1 LNFSKDNSLAQ
12 THTKVTF
19 ILGVALLFVSC
30 NAVKYVPD
38 AQFLL
43 TENTIT
49 VDGEASND
57 TEPYSYLTQRP
68 NTKFPLLG
76 IPVGLH
82 IYNLADPKPDSTFQ
96 AWLHKKPRRED
107 RLVRFLSQKQV
118 TALDSS
124 YIKFNEFLQRTGDAP
139 VIVSEDRNKKSV
151 TQLERYYASLGYF
164 NAKAKHK
171 VVTDSSKEKRAAVAY
186 NVVKQKPYFIDS
198 INYNISSPAVD
209 SLFKLTKREAFLKQG
224 DQYKRSNFIDEID
237 RLTIQFRNSGM
248 YYFDQ
253 DYITFKGDTVKTDH
267 KANITYVIPDR
278 RIAIGDTTITEPFKV
293 YTVNDVRVVTDYTF
307 ANNTKTFTDSITHN
321 GYKLFGYEEIKYRPK
336 AITDALSIVPGEIFR
351 DIDRNLTYS
360 QVSDLKIFKYPNIS
374 YQKDP
379 EDSIGLIATILL
391 SPQKKYTL
399 DASFDAYGSALQ
411 PFGTGFN
418 TSLLI
423 RNVFRGAETFQL
435 SGGGSVGSSADR
447 DVGFFGT
454 SDIGVNVQL
463 SFPRILFPLN
473 TDKFIPKYMSP
484 STNLSAGTNLQ
495 NNIGLD
501 RQGYTGKFN
510 YRWKPSK
517 TRTNEVDLF
526 DIQYVRNLNVENYF
540 NVYRSSYD
548 RLNELARTAGYD
560 FSNSEMLDNPQLT
573 IPDETDDFIE
583 AVLVP
588 NAEDPALELTTG
600 ETNEVLGIA
609 ERRFRLSEDNLIFA
623 TSYTYLKDTRSNIFD
638 KSWTRFRWKL
648 ESSGTIL
655 SGLTTLTGA
664 EKNENGSKEIG
675 GVAYSQ
681 YIKGEVEVIKHWKL
695 FESNVFAAR
704 AFVGLALPY
713 ANSDNIPFTRSYFAG
728 GTNDNRGWRAYD
740 LGPGSS
746 GGILDFN
753 EANFKLAFN
762 GEYRFTILGSF
773 KGAFFV
779 DVGNIWNV
787 ADDLSDEPAFNFDG
801 LQDLKELAVA
811 SGIGIRYDF
820 GFFVIRFDTGFKT
833 HDPGRPVG
841 ERWFKDYNFQNAVYN
856 IGINYPF

>member
-1 LNFSKDNSLAQ
+1 MNFSKDNSLVQ
-12 THTKVTF
+12 TRTKVAF
-19 ILGVALLFVSC
+19 ILGVALLLVSC

-38 AQFLL
+38 NQFLL
-43 TENTIT
+43 TDNTIT
-49 VDGEASND
+49 VDGEETNN

-96 AWLHKKPRRED
+96 AWLQKKPKREK
-107 RLVRFLSQKQV
+107 RLVNFLSRKQL

-124 YIKFNEFLQRTGDAP
+124 YIKFNQFLQRAGDAP

-186 NVVKQKPYFIDS
+186 DVVKYKPYFLDS
-198 INYNISSPAVD
+198 IAYNISSPLVD
-209 SLFKLTKREAFLKQG
+209 SLFKETKNEAFLKSG
-224 DQYKRSNFIDEID
+224 DQYMRDNFLNEID

-253 DYITFKGDTVKTDH
+253 DYVTFKGDTVNTDH

-278 RIAIGDTTITEPFKV
+278 RITKGDSTITTPFKI

-307 ANNTKTFTDSITHN
+307 ANTSKSFTDSITHR
-321 GYKLFGYEEIKYRPK
+321 GYKLYGYEEIKYRPK
-336 AITDALSIVPGEIFR
+336 AITDALSITPDSIFS
-351 DIDRNLTYS
+351 DIDRNLTYN
-360 QVSDLKIFKYPNIS
+360 QISDLKIFKYPNIT
-374 YQKDP
+374 YQEDP
-379 EDSIGLIATILL
+379 ADSTGLIATILL
-391 SPQKKYTL
+391 TPQKKYTL
-399 DASFDAYGSALQ
+399 DTSFDAYTSALQ
-411 PFGTGFN
+411 PFGTGFS

-423 RNVFRGAETFQL
+423 RNIFRGAETLQL
-435 SGGGSVGSSADR
+435 SGSGSVGSSADR

-454 SDIGVNVQL
+454 SDIGANVRL

-484 STNLSAGTNLQ
+484 STNLSVGVNLQ

-501 RQGYTGKFN
+501 RQNYSGKFN

-517 TRTNEVDLF
+517 IRTNEFDLF

-548 RLNELARTAGYD
+548 RLNELARMAGYN
-560 FSNSEMLDNPQLT
+560 FSNSEMLDSPRLS
-573 IPDETDDFIE
+573 IPAETDDFID
-583 AVLVP
+583 AVLP
-588 NAEDPALELTTG
+588 PDADPDLNVTADQFD
-600 ETNEVLGIA
+600 EVLSIA

-623 TSYTYLKDTRSNIFD
+623 TSFTWLQDTRENIFD

-648 ESSGTIL
+648 ASAGTIL
-655 SGLTTLTGA
+655 SGVSALTQT
-664 EKNENGSKEIG
+664 EENENGNKEFG

-681 YIKGEVEVIKHWKL
+681 YIKGEAEVIKHWTL
-695 FESNVFAAR
+695 FDNNVFATR
-704 AFVGLALPY
+704 AFVGLAIPY
-713 ANSDNIPFTRSYFAG
+713 GNSNNIPFTRSYFAG
-728 GTNDNRGWRAYD
+728 GTNDNRGWRAYS

-746 GGILDFN
+746 GGVLDFN

-762 GEYRFTILGSF
+762 GEYRYTILGAF

-787 ADDLSDEPAFNFDG
+787 LDDQANNEAVTFNG
-801 LQDLKELAVA
+801 IQDLKELAVA
-811 SGIGIRYDF
+811 SGFGIRYDF
-820 GFFVIRFDTGFKT
+820 GFFVIRFDIGFKT
-833 HDPGRPVG
+833 HDPGRPEG

>member
-1 LNFSKDNSLAQ
+1 LNFSKDNSLVQ
-12 THTKVTF
+12 TRTKVAF
-19 ILGVALLFVSC
+19 ILGVALLLVSC

-38 AQFLL
+38 DQFLL
-43 TENTIT
+43 TKNSIT
-49 VDGEASND
+49 VDGEEISDN
-57 TEPYSYLTQRP
+57 EPFSYLTQRP

-96 AWLHKKPRRED
+96 AWLHKKPRREE
-107 RLVRFLSQKQV
+107 RLIKFLSQKQL

-124 YIKFNEFLQRTGDAP
+124 YIKFNQFLRRAGDAP
-139 VIVSEDRNKKSV
+139 VIVSDDRNKKSV

-171 VVTDSSKEKRAAVAY
+171 VITDSNKQKRASVAY
-186 NVVKQKPYFIDS
+186 DVVKYKPYFIDS
-198 INYNISSPAVD
+198 IAYNISSPLVD
-209 SLFKLTKREAFLKQG
+209 SLFKVTKNETFIKRGEQYMRNNFL
-224 DQYKRSNFIDEID
+224 NEID

-253 DYITFKGDTVKTDH
+253 DYVTFKGDTVKTDH
-267 KANITYVIPDR
+267 KANITYVIPNR
-278 RIAIGDTTITEPFKV
+278 RITKGDTTVSEPFKI

-307 ANNTKTFTDSITHN
+307 ANSTKTFTDSITHR
-321 GYKLFGYEEIKYRPK
+321 GYKLYGYEDIKYRPK
-336 AITDALSIVPGEIFR
+336 AITDALSISPDSIFR
-351 DIDRNLTYS
+351 DIDRNLTYN
-360 QVSDLKIFKYPNIS
+360 QISDLKVFKYPNIS
-374 YQKDP
+374 YQEDP
-379 EDSIGLIATILL
+379 EDSTGLIATILL
-391 SPQKKYTL
+391 SPQKKYTA
-399 DASFDAYGSALQ
+399 DANVDAYTSALQ
-411 PFGTGFN
+411 PFGTGFSA
-418 TSLLI
+418 SLLI
-423 RNVFRGAETFQL
+423 RNIFRGAETLQL
-435 SGGGSVGSSADR
+435 SGSGSVGSSADR
-447 DVGFFGT
+447 DVGFLGT
-454 SDIGVNVQL
+454 SDIGANVRL

-484 STNLSAGTNLQ
+484 STNLSVGVNLQ

-501 RQGYTGKFN
+501 RQNYSGKFN

-517 TRTNEVDLF
+517 IRTNEIDLF

-540 NVYRSSYD
+540 NVYQSSYD
-548 RLNELARTAGYD
+548 RLNELARAGGYN
-560 FSNSEMLDNPQLT
+560 FSNPDMLDSPVLT
-573 IPDETDDFIE
+573 IPDETDDFIND
-583 AVLVP
+583 VLP
-588 NAEDPALELTTG
+588 PDADPDLTLTSD
-600 ETNEVLGIA
+600 EFDEVLSIA

-623 TSYTYLKDTRSNIFD
+623 TSYTWLKDTRENIFD

-655 SGLTTLTGA
+655 SGVSALTNA
-664 EKNENGSKEIG
+664 EKNENGSKEIA

-681 YIKGEVEVIKHWKL
+681 YIKGEAEVIKHWTL
-695 FESNVFAAR
+695 FDNNVFATR
-704 AFVGLALPY
+704 AFIGLAIPY
-713 ANSDNIPFTRSYFAG
+713 GNSNDIPFTRSYFAG
-728 GTNDNRGWRAYD
+728 GTNDNRGWRAYS

-762 GEYRFTILGSF
+762 GEYRYTILGAF

-787 ADDLSDEPAFNFDG
+787 LDSQENVESVNFDG
-801 LQDLKELAVA
+801 LKDLKELAVA
-811 SGIGIRYDF
+811 SGFGVRYDF
-820 GFFVIRFDTGFKT
+820 GFFVIRFDIGFKT
-833 HDPGRPVG
+833 HDPGQPVG